1 MAGLTLHDLI
11 QSIAGAV
18 AEAQNKVQRFQIAT
32 VRRYFDENNRP
43 VSVDVRLPS
52 MAPDAEEFDERV
64 VHVPLLSLVGP
75 QLLSIK
81 GVEIQFEVG
90 LNGLADA
97 TEQDGSGEGAS
108 GEGTPGGAQTGAMHK
123 SLSVDM
129 GAPRDRG
136 AGSQARVTL
145 KVESQ
150 VPTDGMARLI
160 QHLDKQI

>member
-1 MAGLTLHDLI
+1 MSGLTLHDLI

-18 AEAQNKVQRFQIAT
+18 ADAQDKVQRFQIAT
-32 VRRYFDENNRP
+32 VRQYFDENNRP

-52 MAPDAEEFDERV
+52 LDLDAEPEDERL

-75 QLLSIK
+75 QLLNIK
-81 GVEIQFEVG
+81 DVEIQFDVA
-90 LNGLADA
+90 LNGLADKTPSEGGEA
-97 TEQDGSGEGAS
+97 PAEGA
-108 GEGTPGGAQTGAMHK
+108 HK

-136 AGSQARVTL
+136 AGSMARVTL

-150 VPTDGMARLI
+150 EPSDGMARLI

>member
-1 MAGLTLHDLI
+1 MSGLTLHDLI

-18 AEAQNKVQRFQIAT
+18 ADAQDKVQRFQIAT
-32 VRRYFDENNRP
+32 VRQYFDENNRP

-52 MAPDAEEFDERV
+52 LDIDAEPEDERL

-75 QLLSIK
+75 QLLNIK
-81 GVEIQFEVG
+81 DVEIQFDVA
-90 LNGLADA
+90 LNGLADKA
-97 TEQDGSGEGAS
+97 PSDGDGEAPIEGA
-108 GEGTPGGAQTGAMHK
+108 HK

-136 AGSQARVTL
+136 AGSMARVTL

-150 VPTDGMARLI
+150 EPSDGMARLI

>member
-1 MAGLTLHDLI
+1 MSGLTLHDLI

-18 AEAQNKVQRFQIAT
+18 ADAQDKVQRFQIAT
-32 VRRYFDENNRP
+32 VRQYFDENNRP

-52 MAPDAEEFDERV
+52 LDIDAEPEDERL

-75 QLLSIK
+75 QLLNIK
-81 GVEIQFEVG
+81 DVEIQFDVA
-90 LNGLADA
+90 LNGLADKA
-97 TEQDGSGEGAS
+97 PSDGDGEGPV
-108 GEGTPGGAQTGAMHK
+108 EGAHK

-136 AGSQARVTL
+136 AGSMARVTL

-150 VPTDGMARLI
+150 EPSDGMARLI

>member
-1 MAGLTLHDLI
+1 MSGLTLHDLI

-18 AEAQNKVQRFQIAT
+18 ADAQDKVQRFQIAT
-32 VRRYFDENNRP
+32 VRQYFDENNRP

-52 MAPDAEEFDERV
+52 LDIDADPEDERL

-75 QLLSIK
+75 QLLNIK
-81 GVEIQFEVG
+81 DVEIQFDVA
-90 LNGLADA
+90 LNGLADKAPSDKDGEA
-97 TEQDGSGEGAS
+97 TPEGA
-108 GEGTPGGAQTGAMHK
+108 HK

-136 AGSQARVTL
+136 AGSMARVTL

-150 VPTDGMARLI
+150 EPSDGMARLI